1 MVSDFIVA
9 DSSEQ
14 KEFIDKKIEENQ
26 ILLLK

>member
-9 DSSEQ
+9 DSNEQ

-26 ILLLK
+26 ILLK

>member
-1 MVSDFIVA
+1 MLSDFIVA

-26 ILLLK
+26 ILLK

>member
-14 KEFIDKKIEENQ
+14 KEFIDKKIEENE
-26 ILLLK
+26 ILLK